1 MTRRM
6 TLLVLALLGL
16 MVLVV
21 TVSPPERGAR
31 KGSATPTTTPG
42 ASSQKPLSDPD
53 AFDVE
58 AELSTAAGAKPKTID
73 AQLRDRV
80 LITVTGDQPESVSLG
95 ELRIEPLEKGVPAR
109 FELLADTPGTYPLV
123 IVDDNRRIGTLQIR

>member
-1 MTRRM
+1 M

-21 TVSPPERGAR
+21 TVSPPDPSSQRGA
-31 KGSATPTTTPG
+31 GTATATPQ
-42 ASSQKPLSDPD
+42 ASPVERLSDPD

-58 AELSTAAGAKPKTID
+58 AVLSDGTAKPKRIK
-73 AQLRDRV
+73 AVLGDRV
-80 LITVTGDQPESVSLG
+80 QITVQGRKPDSVALGD
-95 ELRIEPLEKGVPAR
+95 LRTEQVEAGLPAR

-123 IVDDNRRIGTLQIR
+123 LVDEERRIGTLEIR

>member
-21 TVSPPERGAR
+21 TVSPPQRGSRDGAQ
-31 KGSATPTTTPG
+31 TPTTTPG
-42 ASSQKPLSDPD
+42 ASSQAPLSDPD
-53 AFDVE
+53 GFDVQ
-58 AELSTAAGAKPKTID
+58 AELSTAAGSRPKTIQ

-80 LITVTGDQPESVSLG
+80 LITVQGTRPASVALGD
-95 ELRIEPLEKGVPAR
+95 LRIEELEAGVPAR

-123 IVDDNRRIGTLQIR
+123 VLGDNRRIGTLQIR